1 MTPTGPQPSGGDLGL
16 RALRSVAGPLFLEL
30 GLAIAVGTA
39 ATMLAARLSDD
50 AAAAFALANHVAAML
65 FIVFRIVG
73 AGVGVV
79 VAQNLGAGRR
89 EAADRVARATMGAG
103 TWIGGAAAL
112 ATAAG
117 AQPLLAALGAPAA
130 VLPWAV
136 PLLQGLALSMVLDAW
151 NATMGSVLRAH
162 LRARESL
169 MVIVAMQALTLA
181 LAVLLMPRLG
191 LAGYAWALLA
201 GRALGLALHL
211 LLWRRSLGLRAQL
224 PDAWRLARPE
234 LAAVLRIGLPAAAE
248 NIAYRLCF
256 MASVAV
262 AGTLGAAALA
272 TQAYALQISYAVVM
286 AGLAIGLAAEV
297 VVGHLVGAGRLR
309 DAHALVRRALAL
321 GLVISVVTTTCVA
334 LAGPWLL
341 RAFTRDPQI
350 VAAGATLLWWT
361 VLLEPGRT
369 FNLVV
374 INALRAAGD
383 ARYPVAVGAAS
394 RVVVLAGGSWLLGHA
409 LGLGL
414 VGVWIAYAADEWLRG
429 VLMWRRWVRLGWV
442 PAARAAARA
451 RPGPLS
457 RRAAA
462 APPPPQ

>member
-1 MTPTGPQPSGGDLGL
+1 MPLLGL
-16 RALRSVAGPLFLEL
+16 PGF
-30 GLAIAVGTA
+30 
-39 ATMLAARLSDD
+39 
-50 AAAAFALANHVAAML
+50 
-65 FIVFRIVG
+65 
-73 AGVGVV
+73 
-79 VAQNLGAGRR
+79 
-89 EAADRVARATMGAG
+89 
-103 TWIGGAAAL
+103 
-112 ATAAG
+112 
-117 AQPLLAALGAPAA
+117 
-130 VLPWAV
+130 
-136 PLLQGLALSMVLDAW
+136 
-151 NATMGSVLRAH
+151 
-162 LRARESL
+162 
-169 MVIVAMQALTLA
+169 
-181 LAVLLMPRLG
+181 
-191 LAGYAWALLA
+191 AWALLVSRAFAA
-201 GRALGLALHL
+201 GLHL
-211 LLWRRSLGLRAQL
+211 WLWRSRLGVRVRLA
-224 PDAWRLARPE
+224 DAWRLPRPE
-234 LAAVLRIGLPAAAE
+234 LAAVLHIGLPAAAE

-256 MASVAV
+256 MVSVAV
-262 AGTLGAAALA
+262 AGGLGATALA

-350 VAAGATLLWWT
+350 VAAGAALLWWT

-394 RVVVLAGGSWLLGHA
+394 MVVVLAGGSWLLGHA

-462 APPPPQ
+462 APPPPR